1 MLLGYVYKLRPNS
14 QQSARMDSWLNLLR
28 GSYNWSLADRI
39 NTYEQRLIQGGYCDL
54 RTKAV
59 ASPLTCCVTKGGAT
73 GEPWR
78 DNGKRRSAGEIQIT
92 ALPQLKESR
101 PWYKDVDST
110 VLQQNVKRL
119 DKAYENF
126 FKEGRGYP
134 RFKNRSTM
142 RSFTFTTGVK
152 LKGNKIYFPKLGW
165 MRFYNSRSI
174 PEGFKIKSVTVR
186 KKTSGWFI
194 SIRIEDA
201 SVPNFPVKSNA
212 EIKTIVGLDMGLG
225 KLVYCSD
232 GSAINN
238 PRFTTNKKT
247 RRLLSIRQRRVSRK
261 KKRKNNRT
269 KAQAVLSSFQH
280 KIATRREAHQWK
292 TAKKIVSKAD
302 AIAVEDLNIRGMMK
316 RCRPKWDELTGR
328 FLKNGQSAKRSL
340 NRSIADASWSELISK
355 IEYMAVKS
363 GKVLFRVNPR
373 HSSQECSVC
382 HHVDPDNRDGE
393 KFLCINCG
401 HVDDANLQA
410 ARTIKRRAIEQHEL
424 VIKVIKK
431 VRRDSPEPKQLTLFE
446 TPTSE
451 LTGTKRRH
459 PGARFFDK
467 RREPGN
473 LGEQLDL
480 FNQDSNDGAISAT

>member
-14 QQSARMDSWLNLLR
+14 QQSIRMDCWLNLLR

-39 NTYEQRLIQGGYCDL
+39 NTYEQRLIQGEYCDL
-54 RTKAV
+54 RTKAI
-59 ASPLTCCVTKGGAT
+59 ACPLTCCVTKGGAT

-92 ALPQLKESR
+92 ALPQLKEAR

-126 FKEGRGYP
+126 FKEGRGHP
-134 RFKNRSTM
+134 KFKNRSTM

-152 LKGNKIYFPKLGW
+152 LKGNKIYLPKLGW
-165 MRFYNSRSI
+165 MRYYNSRPI

-186 KKTSGWFI
+186 KKTSGWFV

-201 SVPNFPVKSNA
+201 SIPAFPVKSTE
-212 EIKTIVGLDMGLG
+212 EIETLVGLDMGLG

-232 GSAINN
+232 GSVINN
-238 PRFTTNKKT
+238 PRFGTNKKT

-269 KAQAVLSSFQH
+269 KAQATLSAFQH

-292 TAKKIVSKAD
+292 VAKKIVAKAD
-302 AIAVEDLNIRGMMK
+302 AIAVEDLNIRDMMK
-316 RCRPKWDELTGR
+316 RCKPKWDEKTGR
-328 FLKNGQSAKRSL
+328 FLKNNQSAKRGL

-363 GKVLFRVNPR
+363 GKVLFRINPR

-382 HHVDPDNRDGE
+382 HYVDPNNRDGE
-393 KFLCINCG
+393 KFLCTNCG

-410 ARTIKRRAIEQHEL
+410 ARTIKRRAIEANQL
-424 VIKVIKK
+424 VITLRKK
-431 VRRDSPEPKQLTLFE
+431 VRRDSSEPKQLTLFE
-446 TPTSE
+446 TPTPE
-451 LTGTKRRH
+451 LTGAKRRH
-459 PGARFFDK
+459 PHARKSK
-467 RREPGN
+467 RGEPGN
-473 LGEQLDL
+473 LGEQLEL
-480 FNQDSNDGAISAT
+480 FNQDNIDGAISASL